1 MTLLELGD
9 KVPCAQLEEAR
20 LYDEGKLHN
29 LIARYRDCAV
39 IEVIK
44 GLGMLKRDKS
54 VPFLFP
60 RVRGQTASRLFAGKG
75 LGKGFLNVGD
85 TLRKGTISK
94 GT

>member
-44 GLGMLKRDKS
+44 GLGMLKGTNL
-54 VPFLFP
+54 FLFHFL
-60 RVRGQTASRLFAGKG
+60 GLGDRLQVGSLQEKG
-75 LGKGFLNVGD
+75 LGRV
-85 TLRKGTISK
+85 S
-94 GT
+94 